1 MMENKNQLDFADLGK
16 LHHSAHC
23 MLPALLSV
31 TALAFAPYPSSR
43 RPIGT
48 LPLFVITVDHL
59 NSADKSTLQTLSGLL
74 ARDSPRIYT
83 LENTD
88 GPLTS
93 AYALWLEQLT
103 DVYGVATNM
112 TYNRNFPGLLALFTN
127 GNGQS
132 GAVRVCVSVCL
143 QQLKAHSA
151 RALISF
157 HPLFHRSA
165 ALSCT
170 TKQTAPPTRRSRTV
184 RPTRAQTMWV
194 VLLLLRHPIRVRF

>member
-1 MMENKNQLDFADLGK
+1 
-16 LHHSAHC
+16 

-31 TALAFAPYPSSR
+31 TALAFAPYPSST

-48 LPLFVITVDHL
+48 LPLFVITVDHM

-132 GAVRVCVSVCL
+132 GAVRVRAVGAGVSSGEPAGAVVWWSQGLAEVRSRSSGGVRGWVMRRTCGAPERGVPERGAPE
-143 QQLKAHSA
+143 QHAVA
-151 RALISF
+151 PRALECA
-157 HPLFHRSA
+157 HR
-165 ALSCT
+165 
-170 TKQTAPPTRRSRTV
+170 
-184 RPTRAQTMWV
+184 
-194 VLLLLRHPIRVRF
+194 